1 VAKADAVILVVDGS
15 VPLTPDDRALLGNVK
30 GKKIL
35 VAINKNDLPR
45 AIAVD
50 ELSRDFGIGQLVYVS
65 AKTGDGVK
73 ELKHCLRELVIDGD
87 EEPVIVITNLRHKS
101 ALMRGAEGLGRA
113 LTALAQNQ
121 APEFIAVD
129 FHQAS
134 EALEAIIGRVES
146 ENILERIFNN
156 FCIGK

>member
-1 VAKADAVILVVDGS
+1 
-15 VPLTPDDRALLGNVK
+15 
-30 GKKIL
+30 
-35 VAINKNDLPR
+35 
-45 AIAVD
+45 
-50 ELSRDFGIGQLVYVS
+50 
-65 AKTGDGVK
+65 
-73 ELKHCLRELVIDGD
+73 LRELVIDGD

-146 ENILERIFNN
+146 ENILERIFSN

>member
-15 VPLTPDDRALLGNVK
+15 VPLTPDDRALLGNIK

-50 ELSRDFGIGQLVYVS
+50 ELSRDFGIRQLVYVS
-65 AKTGDGVK
+65 AKTGAGVK

-146 ENILERIFNN
+146 ENILERIFSN